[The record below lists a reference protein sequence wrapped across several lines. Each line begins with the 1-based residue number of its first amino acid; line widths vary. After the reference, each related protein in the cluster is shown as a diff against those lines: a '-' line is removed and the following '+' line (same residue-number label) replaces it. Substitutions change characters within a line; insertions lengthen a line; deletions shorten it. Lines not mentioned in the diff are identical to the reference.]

1 MKQGLSV
8 LPVLLVP
15 SALLALPALLVLL
28 AQQVLS
34 EQQEQPVL
42 LVLREQP
49 A

>member
-15 SALLALPALLVLL
+15 SALWVLPALLVLL